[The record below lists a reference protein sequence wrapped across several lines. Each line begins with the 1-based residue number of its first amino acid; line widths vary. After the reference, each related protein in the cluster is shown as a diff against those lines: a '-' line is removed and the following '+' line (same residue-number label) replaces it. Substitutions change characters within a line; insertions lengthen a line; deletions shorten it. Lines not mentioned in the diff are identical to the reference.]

1 MNASKNEGINILQT
15 NPQKT
20 GHVALKGFFKITDE
34 WGLKPAE
41 QRTLLGDIPTS
52 TFAKYKTLP
61 SINLSK
67 DMLDR
72 ISYVMG
78 IYKALRILFP
88 THDQAVNWVSK
99 ANSAY
104 PFNGKSALSF
114 MLGGHLTDLADVRR
128 YLDWQRG

>member
-1 MNASKNEGINILQT
+1 MNASNNSGTNLLQV

-20 GHVALKGFFKITDE
+20 GHVALKGFFKITKE

-41 QRTLLGDIPTS
+41 QRILLGGIPTS
-52 TFAKYKTLP
+52 TFNNYKALP
-61 SINLSK
+61 SVSLSK

-78 IYKALRILFP
+78 IYKALRLLFP

-99 ANSAY
+99 ENSAY
-104 PFNGKSALSF
+104 PFNGKSALNF

>member
-1 MNASKNEGINILQT
+1 MSDASTESILAKN
-15 NPQKT
+15 PKKT
-20 GHVALKGFFKITDE
+20 GQVALKGFFKIASE
-34 WGLKPAE
+34 WGLKAQQ
-41 QRTLLGDIPTS
+41 QRVLLGDIPTS
-52 TFAKYKTLP
+52 TYNKYKKLPLITLP
-61 SINLSK
+61 K

-99 ANSAY
+99 SNMAY
-104 PFNGKSALSF
+104 PFNGRSALSF
-114 MLGGHLTDLADVRR
+114 MLDGHLTDLADVRR

>member
-1 MNASKNEGINILQT
+1 MSDASTESILAKN
-15 NPQKT
+15 PKKT
-20 GHVALKGFFKITDE
+20 GQVALKGFFKIASE
-34 WGLKPAE
+34 WGLKAQQ
-41 QRTLLGDIPTS
+41 QRVLLGDIPTS
-52 TFAKYKTLP
+52 TYNKYKKLP
-61 SINLSK
+61 PIALPK

-99 ANSAY
+99 SNTAY
-104 PFNGKSALSF
+104 PFNGRSALSF
-114 MLGGHLTDLADVRR
+114 MLDGHLTDLADVRR